1 MREIVLD
8 TETTGFDPATGDRL
22 VEIGCLEL
30 ENHIPTG
37 RNFHR
42 YLNPEREMPESAF
55 RIHGL
60 SSEFLADK
68 PKFASLAEDFLTFI
82 GADPL
87 VIHNAEFDMK
97 FINYELEKA
106 GKRALPMQ
114 RAIDTVK
121 IARTKF
127 PGSPA
132 SLDALC
138 KRFNIDNSNRTLHG
152 ALLDA
157 QLLADV
163 YLELLGG
170 RQTGL
175 TLGEATGDA
184 GTSDM
189 NFAKRAGPASNR
201 PVREPRLFEPTPE
214 ELEAHK
220 AFIAKLKEPVWL
232 Q

>member
-8 TETTGFDPATGDRL
+8 TETTGFDPLTGDRL
-22 VEIGCLEL
+22 VEIGCIEL
-30 ENHIPTG
+30 MNHIPTG
-37 RNFHR
+37 KNFHR
-42 YLNPEREMPESAF
+42 YLNPEREMPEAAF

-60 SSEFLADK
+60 STEFLADK
-68 PKFASLAEDFLTFI
+68 PKFPDVVEDFLAFLDD
-82 GADPL
+82 APL

-97 FINYELEKA
+97 FINFELERA
-106 GKRALPMQ
+106 GRRALPMQ
-114 RAIDTVK
+114 RAVDTVAM
-121 IARTKF
+121 ARRKF
-127 PGSPA
+127 PGAPA

-175 TLGEATGDA
+175 TLSAEENASG
-184 GTSDM
+184 DM
-189 NFAKRAGPASNR
+189 NFARRADPKGDR
-201 PVREPRLFEPTPE
+201 PSRLPRPHAPTAE
-214 ELEAHK
+214 ELAAHA
-220 AFIAKLKEPVWL
+220 AFLAKLKDPLWL

>member
-8 TETTGFDPATGDRL
+8 TETTGFDPVTGDRL
-22 VEIGCLEL
+22 AEIGCIEL

-42 YLNPEREMPESAF
+42 YINPEREMPDAAF

-60 SSEFLADK
+60 STAFLADK
-68 PKFASLAEDFLTFI
+68 PTFATVADEFLAFVAE
-82 GADPL
+82 DPL

-97 FINYELEKA
+97 FINFELEKS
-106 GKRALPMQ
+106 GKRAIPFQ

-121 IARTKF
+121 MARTKF

-157 QLLADV
+157 QLLAARCGSHACS
-163 YLELLGG
+163 LPPRKSSKPMPRSSPSSRIRSGCNSHRSSRPRIIGPE
-170 RQTGL
+170 RP
-175 TLGEATGDA
+175 EMSA
-184 GTSDM
+184 GI
-189 NFAKRAGPASNR
+189 AG
-201 PVREPRLFEPTPE
+201 
-214 ELEAHK
+214 
-220 AFIAKLKEPVWL
+220 
-232 Q
+232 

>member
-8 TETTGFDPATGDRL
+8 TETTGFDPVTGDRL
-22 VEIGCLEL
+22 VEIGCIEL
-30 ENHIPTG
+30 ENHIQTG

-42 YLNPEREMPESAF
+42 YLNPEREVPDAAF

-60 SSEFLADK
+60 STAFLADK
-68 PKFASLAEDFLTFI
+68 PKFAQVVDEFLEFV
-82 GADPL
+82 ADSPL

-97 FINYELEKA
+97 FINYELEKNGRKA
-106 GKRALPMQ
+106 IPFQ

-121 IARTKF
+121 MARTKF

-163 YLELLGG
+163 YMELLGG

-175 TLGEATGDA
+175 VLAAETTTVDL
-184 GTSDM
+184 
-189 NFAKRAGPASNR
+189 NFAKRTTAGNR
-201 PVREPRLFEPTPE
+201 PIREPRAHAATAE
-214 ELEAHK
+214 ELAAHK
-220 AFIAKLKEPVWL
+220 GFIAKLKDAIWL

>member
-8 TETTGFDPATGDRL
+8 TETTGFDPLTGDRL

-30 ENHIPTG
+30 MNHIPTG

-42 YLNPEREMPESAF
+42 YLNPEREMPEAAF

-60 SSEFLADK
+60 STDFLADK
-68 PKFASLAEDFLTFI
+68 PKFAELAGDFLAFI
-82 GADPL
+82 EDAPL
-87 VIHNAEFDMK
+87 VIHNAEFDLK
-97 FINYELEKA
+97 FINWELEKV
-106 GKRALPMQ
+106 GQRALPMS
-114 RAIDTVK
+114 RAIDTV
-121 IARTKF
+121 IMARKKF
-127 PGSPA
+127 PGAPA

-175 TLGEATGDA
+175 TLAAEDA
-184 GTSDM
+184 GTAEMS
-189 NFAKRAGPASNR
+189 FAKRNAAAGDRPAR
-201 PVREPRLFEPTPE
+201 PPRAFPPSAE
-214 ELEAHK
+214 ELEAHA
-220 AFIAKLKEPVWL
+220 AFVAKLKNAVWL

>member
-8 TETTGFDPATGDRL
+8 TETTGFDPLTGDRL
-22 VEIGCLEL
+22 AEIGCIEL
-30 ENHIPTG
+30 DNHIPTG

-42 YLNPEREMPESAF
+42 YVNPEREMPDAAV

-60 SSEFLADK
+60 STAFLADK
-68 PKFASLAEDFLTFI
+68 PKFADVAEEFLTFI
-82 GADPL
+82 GDDPL

-97 FINYELEKA
+97 FINFELEKA
-106 GKRALPMQ
+106 GKRAIPFQ

-175 TLGEATGDA
+175 VLAAEETTLTVNLD
-184 GTSDM
+184 
-189 NFAKRAGPASNR
+189 FAKRASTGSRA
-201 PVREPRLFEPTPE
+201 VREPRSFAPTEE
-214 ELEAHK
+214 ELAAHES
-220 AFIAKLKEPVWL
+220 FIGKLKNAIWL

>member
-8 TETTGFDPATGDRL
+8 TETTGFDPVTGDRL
-22 VEIGCLEL
+22 VEIGCIEL
-30 ENHIPTG
+30 ENHIQTG
-37 RNFHR
+37 KNFHR
-42 YLNPEREMPESAF
+42 YLNPEREVPDSAF

-60 SSEFLADK
+60 STAFLADK
-68 PKFASLAEDFLTFI
+68 PKFAAVMDEFLEFV
-82 GADPL
+82 GDSPL

-97 FINYELEKA
+97 FINYELEKN
-106 GKRALPMQ
+106 GKKAIPFQ

-121 IARTKF
+121 MARTKF
-127 PGSPA
+127 PGAPA

-175 TLGEATGDA
+175 VLAEETTVTIDL
-184 GTSDM
+184 
-189 NFAKRAGPASNR
+189 NFAKRGANGSSR
-201 PVREPRLFEPTPE
+201 PVREPRLFAPSE
-214 ELEAHK
+214 EERAAHK
-220 AFIAKLKEPVWL
+220 AFIAKLKDAIWL

>member
-8 TETTGFDPATGDRL
+8 TETTGFDPQAGDRL
-22 VEIGCLEL
+22 VEIGCIEL
-30 ENHIPTG
+30 SNHVPTG

-42 YLNPEREMPESAF
+42 YLNPERDMPEAAF

-60 SSEFLADK
+60 TAAFLADK
-68 PKFASLAEDFLTFI
+68 AKFADLADDFLAFI
-82 GADPL
+82 DTAPL

-97 FINYELEKA
+97 FINWELEKS
-106 GKRALPMQ
+106 GRRALPMQ
-114 RAIDTVK
+114 RSIDTVK
-121 IARTKF
+121 MARTRF
-127 PGSPA
+127 PGAPA

-138 KRFNIDNSNRTLHG
+138 KRFGIDNSNRTLHG

-175 TLGEATGDA
+175 TLVEDA
-184 GTSDM
+184 GGGDL
-189 NFAKRAGPASNR
+189 NFARRGAAPGAAR
-201 PVREPRLFEPTPE
+201 PVRQPRPHAPNSVEA
-214 ELEAHK
+214 EAHA
-220 AFIAKLKEPVWL
+220 AFVARMKDALWL

>member
-8 TETTGFDPATGDRL
+8 TETTGFDPVTGDRL
-22 VEIGCLEL
+22 VEIGCIEL
-30 ENHIPTG
+30 ENHIQTG
-37 RNFHR
+37 KNFHR
-42 YLNPEREMPESAF
+42 YLNPEREVPDSAF

-60 SSEFLADK
+60 STAFLADK
-68 PKFASLAEDFLTFI
+68 PKFAAVMDEFLEFV
-82 GADPL
+82 ADSPL

-97 FINYELEKA
+97 FINYELEKNGRKA
-106 GKRALPMQ
+106 IPFQ

-121 IARTKF
+121 MARTKF

-163 YLELLGG
+163 YMELLGG

-175 TLGEATGDA
+175 VLAADAATNADL
-184 GTSDM
+184 
-189 NFAKRAGPASNR
+189 NFARRTTAGNR
-201 PVREPRLFEPTPE
+201 PVREPRPHAATEA
-214 ELEAHK
+214 ELAAHK
-220 AFIAKLKEPVWL
+220 GFIAKLKDAIWL

>member
-8 TETTGFDPATGDRL
+8 TETTGFDPVTGDRL
-22 VEIGCLEL
+22 AEIGCIEL

-42 YLNPEREMPESAF
+42 YINPERRCRMPPSASMASPPP
-55 RIHGL
+55 
-60 SSEFLADK
+60 SS
-68 PKFASLAEDFLTFI
+68 PTSRNSLRSPMSSSPSSAKI
-82 GADPL
+82 RWS
-87 VIHNAEFDMK
+87 IHNAEFDMK

-106 GKRALPMQ
+106 GKRAIPFQ

-175 TLGEATGDA
+175 TLAARRGRHQRHELRQARRSGLQPPHART
-184 GTSDM
+184 T
-189 NFAKRAGPASNR
+189 PACG
-201 PVREPRLFEPTPE
+201 
-214 ELEAHK
+214 
-220 AFIAKLKEPVWL
+220 I
-232 Q
+232 

>member
-8 TETTGFDPATGDRL
+8 TETTGFDPLTGDRL
-22 VEIGCLEL
+22 VEIGCIEL
-30 ENHIPTG
+30 MNHIPTG
-37 RNFHR
+37 KNFHR
-42 YLNPEREMPESAF
+42 YLNPEREMPEAAF

-60 SSEFLADK
+60 STEFLADK
-68 PKFASLAEDFLTFI
+68 PKFPEVAEDFLVFLD
-82 GADPL
+82 AAPL

-97 FINYELEKA
+97 FINFELEKA
-106 GKRALPMQ
+106 GRRALPMQ
-114 RAIDTVK
+114 RAVDTVTM
-121 IARTKF
+121 ARRKF
-127 PGSPA
+127 PGAPA

-175 TLGEATGDA
+175 TLGAEETASGDM
-184 GTSDM
+184 D
-189 NFAKRAGPASNR
+189 FARRAGPKGDR
-201 PVREPRLFEPTPE
+201 PARPPRPHAPTAE
-214 ELEAHK
+214 ELAAHA
-220 AFIAKLKEPVWL
+220 AFVAKLKDPLWL

>member
-8 TETTGFDPATGDRL
+8 TETTGFDPVTGDRL
-22 VEIGCLEL
+22 AEIGCIEL

-42 YLNPEREMPESAF
+42 YINPEREMPDAAF

-60 SSEFLADK
+60 STAFLADK
-68 PKFASLAEDFLTFI
+68 PKFASLADDFLAFVSE
-82 GADPL
+82 DPL
-87 VIHNAEFDMK
+87 IIHNAEFDMK

-106 GKRALPMQ
+106 GKRAIPFQ

-121 IARTKF
+121 MARTKF

-175 TLGEATGDA
+175 TLAADD
-184 GTSDM
+184 GTTQGM
-189 NFAKRAGPASNR
+189 NFAKRNGAVANR
-201 PVREPRLFEPTPE
+201 PVREPRLFPASPE
-214 ELEAHK
+214 ELDAHK
-220 AFIAKLKEPVWL
+220 AFVVKLKEPVWL

>member
-8 TETTGFDPATGDRL
+8 TETTGFDPLTGDRL
-22 VEIGCLEL
+22 VEIGCIEL

-42 YLNPEREMPESAF
+42 YINPEREMPDAAF

-60 SSEFLADK
+60 STAFLADK
-68 PKFASLAEDFLTFI
+68 PKFIEVVEEFIVFVAE
-82 GADPL
+82 DPL

-97 FINYELEKA
+97 FINFELEKA
-106 GKRALPMQ
+106 GRRAIPFQ

-121 IARTKF
+121 MARTKF
-127 PGSPA
+127 PGAPA

-175 TLGEATGDA
+175 SLAAAEAVAADL
-184 GTSDM
+184 
-189 NFAKRAGPASNR
+189 NFARRGSTGTR
-201 PVREPRLFEPTPE
+201 QIREPHPHVPSEE
-214 ELEAHK
+214 ELAAHK
-220 AFIAKLKEPVWL
+220 AFIAKLKDAIWL

>member
-8 TETTGFDPATGDRL
+8 TETTGFDPVTGDRL

-42 YLNPEREMPESAF
+42 YLNPEREVPEAAF

-60 SSEFLADK
+60 STAFLSDK
-68 PKFASLAEDFLTFI
+68 PKFAALADDFLTFI
-82 GADPL
+82 ADSPL

-106 GKRALPMQ
+106 GKRALPML

-175 TLGEATGDA
+175 TLSGSGNDA
-184 GTSDM
+184 GSADL
-189 NFAKRAGPASNR
+189 NFAKRAGPRSDR
-201 PVREPRLFEPTPE
+201 PVRTPRPHAPTAE
-214 ELEAHK
+214 EQEAHK
-220 AFIAKLKEPVWL
+220 AFIAKLKDPVWSN
-232 Q
+232 

>member
-8 TETTGFDPATGDRL
+8 TETTGFDPLTGDRL
-22 VEIGCLEL
+22 AEIGCLEL
-30 ENHIPTG
+30 LNHIPTG
-37 RNFHR
+37 KNFHR
-42 YLNPEREMPESAF
+42 YLNPERDMPEAAF

-60 SSEFLADK
+60 STEFLADK
-68 PKFASLAEDFLTFI
+68 PTFASLADDFLAFI
-82 GADPL
+82 EDSPL

-97 FINYELEKA
+97 FINWELEKA
-106 GKRALPMQ
+106 GKKALPMQ
-114 RAIDTVK
+114 RAIDTV
-121 IARTKF
+121 IMARKKF

-175 TLGEATGDA
+175 TLGADA
-184 GTSDM
+184 AEMS
-189 NFAKRAGPASNR
+189 FAKRNAAKSDRPAR
-201 PVREPRLFEPTPE
+201 PARPHAPSEE
-214 ELEAHK
+214 ELEAHA
-220 AFIAKLKEPVWL
+220 AFVAKLKDAVWR